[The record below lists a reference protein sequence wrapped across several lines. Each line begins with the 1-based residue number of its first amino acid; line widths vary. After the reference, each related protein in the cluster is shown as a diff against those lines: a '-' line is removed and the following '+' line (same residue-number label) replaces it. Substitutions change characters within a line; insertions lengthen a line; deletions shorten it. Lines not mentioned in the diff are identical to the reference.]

1 MTKQRKVNLIV
12 VHCSDSDIAAH
23 DNIETIRKWHTLPMI
38 PDAIK
43 QRIADGKL
51 PKSEAYKYGNGWSD
65 IGYHYFI
72 DKAGTVCS
80 GRSEDT
86 QGAHVSGHNSGSI
99 GICLSG
105 REFFTD
111 AQFRSLEILL
121 IDLCGKYDLEKKDI
135 LAHRDLQPGK
145 TCPNFD
151 LHKLISSW
159 DWH

>member
-1 MTKQRKVNLIV
+1 MRKVSLIV
-12 VHCSDSDIAAH
+12 IHCSDSDVKAH
-23 DNIETIRKWHTLPMI
+23 DNVETIRSWHTLPKI
-38 PDAIK
+38 PKEVAK
-43 QRIADGKL
+43 GIADGKI

-72 DKAGTVCS
+72 DKQGVVHS
-80 GRSEDT
+80 GRSEAT
-86 QGAHVSGHNSGSI
+86 TGAHVAGHNNGSI

-105 REFFTD
+105 RKLFTD
-111 AQFRSLEILL
+111 AQFRSLESLL
-121 IDLCGKYDLEKKDI
+121 RELCKKYDLEKKDI
-135 LAHRDLQPGK
+135 VGHCDLQPAK